1 MLPGARARNHFCA
14 CQCFVGRGLNTTHSG
29 SRLGGAQCAST
40 RKSFSFFF
48 VLHLSMV
55 LKLGLLLLLALPA
68 SVDAGGAPS
77 LSRRLCLGV
86 FSRTRSSSGVK
97 CSKSRE
103 YAVPAAVR
111 CTARLDSS
119 DPCFRVLLNRFLA
132 NLRAEYPEWCSLQR
146 ALRGEATLAQWLQ
159 EHNLKAD
166 PAATRCRH
174 FDELYGQEYPRLPQ
188 RRGRL
193 GDDIG

>member
-1 MLPGARARNHFCA
+1 MLHN
-14 CQCFVGRGLNTTHSG
+14 
-29 SRLGGAQCAST
+29 
-40 RKSFSFFF
+40 
-48 VLHLSMV
+48 
-55 LKLGLLLLLALPA
+55 LGLLLLLALPA
-68 SVDAGGAPS
+68 NVDAGGAPS
-77 LSRRLCLGV
+77 LSRRLCRV
-86 FSRTRSSSGVK
+86 FSLRTRASSGVK

-132 NLRAEYPEWCSLQR
+132 NLRADDPEWCSVQR

>member
-1 MLPGARARNHFCA
+1 VRVLENHSC
-14 CQCFVGRGLNTTHSG
+14 
-29 SRLGGAQCAST
+29 
-40 RKSFSFFF
+40 FFF
-48 VLHLSMV
+48 VLHLSM

-132 NLRAEYPEWCSLQR
+132 NLRADDPEWCSVQR

>member
-1 MLPGARARNHFCA
+1 MRCR
-14 CQCFVGRGLNTTHSG
+14 
-29 SRLGGAQCAST
+29 
-40 RKSFSFFF
+40 
-48 VLHLSMV
+48 
-55 LKLGLLLLLALPA
+55 
-68 SVDAGGAPS
+68 
-77 LSRRLCLGV
+77 
-86 FSRTRSSSGVK
+86 
-97 CSKSRE
+97 
-103 YAVPAAVR
+103 AAVR

-132 NLRAEYPEWCSLQR
+132 NLRADGPEWCSVQR

-166 PAATRCRH
+166 PAAIRCRH